1 MLRRSDRRPRDR
13 PPPCL
18 SADARHP
25 PINCNRSLNSRT
37 RRGEFMTKPQTGR
50 RLARGIRNALLA
62 TSLLAATPAFAQL
75 TTATIRGQVTTS
87 AAAAPG
93 AVVTA
98 KNIDNGSTATATAG
112 PDGSYVL
119 TGLRP
124 GTYDISFAAAG
135 GATVSR
141 RVIVSVGQTATLD
154 VDTGA

>member
-93 AVVTA
+93 AVVDA
-98 KNIDNGSTATATAG
+98 VNIETGAAVHSVAG
-112 PDGSYVL
+112 ADGSYVL
-119 TGLRP
+119 TGLQP
-124 GTYDISFAAAG
+124 GTYDISFTA
-135 GATVSR
+135 
-141 RVIVSVGQTATLD
+141 SVGAK
-154 VDTGA
+154 